1 MSNYANRPGSR
12 PPQRRKKKQSPAAL
26 ILIVGIIVVA
36 IVLII
41 IFATRGGGDSTA
53 PTPTQAPVAA
63 QSSPD
68 ASTDAA
74 ATDAP
79 ATTSSSLSDIAAML
93 DNETGVIT
101 PLDDSERV
109 QVSAEDLSVNP
120 NLPSEW
126 RNILLLGS
134 DGTRRSN
141 PPARTR

>member
-68 ASTDAA
+68 ASTDRHRCPGYDEFLAF
-74 ATDAP
+74 
-79 ATTSSSLSDIAAML
+79 
-93 DNETGVIT
+93 
-101 PLDDSERV
+101 RHCCH
-109 QVSAEDLSVNP
+109 
-120 NLPSEW
+120 
-126 RNILLLGS
+126 
-134 DGTRRSN
+134 
-141 PPARTR
+141 AR

>member
-1 MSNYANRPGSR
+1 MSLLAINKRCVYNKPKEFVYTEELTLSNYANRPGSR

-68 ASTDAA
+68 GYDEFLAF
-74 ATDAP
+74 
-79 ATTSSSLSDIAAML
+79 
-93 DNETGVIT
+93 
-101 PLDDSERV
+101 RHCCH
-109 QVSAEDLSVNP
+109 
-120 NLPSEW
+120 
-126 RNILLLGS
+126 
-134 DGTRRSN
+134 
-141 PPARTR
+141 AR